1 MFCDNIM
8 IRLDYFV
15 DLYFKQILKG
25 DKSEQSDSEEEKASV
40 EAQVMVDGRNFNE
53 YWQNLQKTK
62 EYNPVVVEYFS
73 KL

>member
-1 MFCDNIM
+1 M
-8 IRLDYFV
+8 
-15 DLYFKQILKG
+15 KG
-25 DKSEQSDSEEEKASV
+25 DKTEQSDSEEEKASV

>member
-8 IRLDYFV
+8 IRLDYFI
-15 DLYFKQILKG
+15 DFYFKQILKG